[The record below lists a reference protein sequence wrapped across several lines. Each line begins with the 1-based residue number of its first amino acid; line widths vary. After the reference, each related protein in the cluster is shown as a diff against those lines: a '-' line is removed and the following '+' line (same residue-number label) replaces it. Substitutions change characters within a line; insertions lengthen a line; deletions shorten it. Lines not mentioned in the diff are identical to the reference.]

1 MNFDVFRSLSYG
13 VYITT
18 TMNGERPVGCV
29 TNSIMQVTSNPAAIA
44 VSINHDNFTNECIRK
59 TGKFAFSVLSENSNV
74 RLIGTFGFRSGR
86 DFDKFAGID
95 YKMVEEVPVIPD
107 SCGYVVCRV
116 TDTMETTTHT
126 VFLGEVIA
134 AETSKP
140 DDPPMT
146 YAYYHNVVKG
156 KSPKTAP
163 TYLPDKPK
171 E

>member
-74 RLIGTFGFRSGR
+74 RLIGTFGFRS
-86 DFDKFAGID
+86 A
-95 YKMVEEVPVIPD
+95 VI
-107 SCGYVVCRV
+107 S
-116 TDTMETTTHT
+116 
-126 VFLGEVIA
+126 
-134 AETSKP
+134 TSSQELTIKWW
-140 DDPPMT
+140 
-146 YAYYHNVVKG
+146 K
-156 KSPKTAP
+156 KS
-163 TYLPDKPK
+163 L
-171 E
+171 

>member
-1 MNFDVFRSLSYG
+1 
-13 VYITT
+13 
-18 TMNGERPVGCV
+18 
-29 TNSIMQVTSNPAAIA
+29 
-44 VSINHDNFTNECIRK
+44 
-59 TGKFAFSVLSENSNV
+59 
-74 RLIGTFGFRSGR
+74 
-86 DFDKFAGID
+86 
-95 YKMVEEVPVIPD
+95 MVEEVPVIPD